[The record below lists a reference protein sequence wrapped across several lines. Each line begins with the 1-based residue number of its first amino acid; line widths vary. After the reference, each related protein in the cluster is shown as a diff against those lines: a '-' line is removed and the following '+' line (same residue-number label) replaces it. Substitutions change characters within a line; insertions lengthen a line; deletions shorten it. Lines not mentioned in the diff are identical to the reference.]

1 MNIRSR
7 LMDLE
12 GFSQFRDTAQQQGIL
27 FFYNGYFSQN
37 IIAAMADAVRHR
49 LESQAE
55 KGSTMRKVFSTFI
68 EMAQNIIHYSADNLT
83 DENARD
89 REMRFGTVTLGRQ
102 GESYFVVC
110 GNVVPADAVSHLSEK
125 LNSIRSMSSDEIKA
139 AYRETL
145 RSESESGSKGAGLGL
160 LTMARDSTQPIEYSF
175 VNLPEEGNAFF
186 YLRAII

>member
-1 MNIRSR
+1 
-7 LMDLE
+7 MDLE